1 MLLLKVSWSSW
12 QFFLLRMPSLHSQN
26 AHSGV
31 TNNGFLLCARA
42 RVRVCVRVCVRAC
55 VCACVCVCV
64 RAQPC
69 LTLCDPMDCSLSGS
83 SVHGVSHTGMSCR
96 FFLQGIFLT
105 QGSNLH
111 LLQLLRWPVDS
122 LPLAPP
128 GSRLSYIPIP
138 IIQIKDEHLT
148 KL

>member
-1 MLLLKVSWSSW
+1 MLTVG
-12 QFFLLRMPSLHSQN
+12 SL
-26 AHSGV
+26 
-31 TNNGFLLCARA
+31 TMGFCFARVRACVCACVCA
-42 RVRVCVRVCVRAC
+42 CVRVCVRV
-55 VCACVCVCV
+55 CVCVCV